1 MNHFSF
7 WRRDQKRKKLRFSL
21 PRCVAGYTKIRVKSS
36 DKYIQIKELN
46 KWKGCEIIS
55 FLCNDHRP
63 IKLQRINRS
72 FFLFSSKCFWPIKE
86 FFEQEYLNN

>member
-7 WRRDQKRKKLRFSL
+7 WRRDGKKKKMRFSL

-46 KWKGCEIIS
+46 KWKGFEIIS
-55 FLCNDHRP
+55 FLCNDYRP
-63 IKLQRINRS
+63 IKRVNSS
-72 FFLFSSKCFWPIKE
+72 FVLFSSKCFWPIKE
-86 FFEQEYLNN
+86 FFEQENLNN